1 MEWMVSETSLD
12 WGLAPQCSH
21 PPLQTPP
28 PLSRSFPRCFLPAQ
42 WMVTS
47 DCKSVWAQ
55 RVHKG
60 PCLFLLSVPLHI
72 WWGRWVR
79 FPSSQQ
85 FNSTHVESVREGII
99 SKKTPSPQC
108 PGWCSL
114 ALGRLPYAILLEVRV
129 SDGSLAPGR
138 CGRDS
143 PKIPGVVRAW
153 ARPRLLIPKPASPFT
168 CPEPH
173 TIPHLAVPR
182 FLAVGPFLMGPIF
195 FFFTFKFF

>member
-1 MEWMVSETSLD
+1 M
-12 WGLAPQCSH
+12 
-21 PPLQTPP
+21 
-28 PLSRSFPRCFLPAQ
+28 
-42 WMVTS
+42 
-47 DCKSVWAQ
+47 
-55 RVHKG
+55 
-60 PCLFLLSVPLHI
+60 
-72 WWGRWVR
+72 
-79 FPSSQQ
+79 
-85 FNSTHVESVREGII
+85 
-99 SKKTPSPQC
+99 
-108 PGWCSL
+108 

-182 FLAVGPFLMGPIF
+182 FLAVGPFLMGPIECLKEF
-195 FFFTFKFF
+195 VTPDTDIKVLGNAKWHPTRRFLLLTKDRARILEGRRGL